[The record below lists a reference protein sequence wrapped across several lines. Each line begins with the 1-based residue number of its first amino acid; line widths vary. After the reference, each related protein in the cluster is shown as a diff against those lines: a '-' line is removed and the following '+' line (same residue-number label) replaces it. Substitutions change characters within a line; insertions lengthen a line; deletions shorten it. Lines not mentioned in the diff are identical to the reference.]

1 MEKNTNMDIFANEIG
16 IITDN
21 NTKLITKLALERVA
35 PKFFKSPASSTGK
48 YHPDYAVTESGLVKH
63 TKAVVFF
70 VEQLLVA
77 NNIDDEYEKSICI
90 SAAILHDTCK
100 SGKEWECPFTRHEH
114 PLLVKEL
121 LSEDDLAEVP
131 NGINIWNDINELIS
145 SHMGKWNTAKNSSV
159 VLPTPKTE
167 LQKILHAAD
176 YIASRKQIS
185 VIDGITND
193 GTPDG
198 SLRSIVYAS
207 QKQKNLIGVLINK
220 AGKQQKD
227 TSKYSFV
234 DIEALTAGQA
244 SVIIKEL
251 KDLTGENEI

>member
-1 MEKNTNMDIFANEIG
+1 MQHKVFEKQLEDVRSETVRNLVI
-16 IITDN
+16 
-21 NTKLITKLALERVA
+21 KALDAISE
-35 PKFFKSPASSTGK
+35 KFFHAGASSTGK

-70 VEQLLVA
+70 VEQLLDA

-121 LSEDDLAEVP
+121 LSEDDLTEVP

-185 VIDGITND
+185 VIDGVTNN

-198 SLRSIVYAS
+198 SLRPIVYAS
-207 QKQKNLIGVLINK
+207 QKQKNLIGVLLNK
-220 AGKQQKD
+220 AGKQGKD
-227 TSKYSFV
+227 TSKYSFI